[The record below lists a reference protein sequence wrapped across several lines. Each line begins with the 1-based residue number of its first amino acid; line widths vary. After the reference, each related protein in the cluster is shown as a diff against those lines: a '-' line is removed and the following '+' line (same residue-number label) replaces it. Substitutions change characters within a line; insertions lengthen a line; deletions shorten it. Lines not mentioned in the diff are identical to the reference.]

1 MMKQDQMNVEAVGST
16 SDVIKVLNKTPV
28 KGSGLVPESI
38 VNYVMRTGEVFIT
51 DDIRSEARLSSDVY
65 FNYHNPKSILCLPV
79 FNKGMIYGVL
89 LLRK

>member
-1 MMKQDQMNVEAVGST
+1 MNVEAVGST

-65 FNYHNPKSILCLPV
+65 LITIILNLFFV
-79 FNKGMIYGVL
+79 YLFLIKV
-89 LLRK
+89 